1 MSIFQKE
8 IIHQKKDVINNVRF
22 YIIVAKNEQKIGECI
37 KANSDCIN
45 NSETKINP
53 GLPIDGNPG

>member
-1 MSIFQKE
+1 MYDFMLLLRKTN
-8 IIHQKKDVINNVRF
+8 K
-22 YIIVAKNEQKIGECI
+22 KIGECI